1 MSRHHVLQSS
11 PGTCHW
17 GYLDAALKPVLDVQ
31 SGDTVTVHCLSG
43 GPMHMPPAGAPY
55 TILPEHRS
63 VHEKVVHKFGPHILT
78 GPIEIAGAEPG
89 DVLEVKIE
97 AIQLRQD
104 WGWNQMLPLRGSL
117 PEDFPAQRL
126 LHIPID
132 RNAMTARLPW
142 GTVVPL
148 RPFFGILAVAPL
160 PVYGTVSSVEPREFG
175 GNMDNKEFVPGTS
188 VLLPVWT
195 KGALFSAGDGHAVQG
210 DGEVNLTAL
219 ETSLT
224 GTFRFT
230 LHKRR
235 GLTFPRA
242 LTPTHYITMGMDP
255 DLDDAAKAALRDMI
269 KLLGELHGLAPA
281 DAYAFCS
288 LACDLH
294 VTQLVDGNKGVHA
307 MVARELFETDKART
321 AAELAGAKG

>member
-1 MSRHHVLQSS
+1 MSRHHVLDAS
-11 PGTCHW
+11 PKTCHW
-17 GYLDAALKPVLDVQ
+17 GYLDAALKPVLSVQ
-31 SGDTVTVHCLSG
+31 SDDTVTVHCLSG
-43 GPMHMPPAGAPY
+43 GHPELPGAPY
-55 TILPEHRS
+55 TVLPEHRE
-63 VHEKVVHKFGPHILT
+63 VIDNIVHKFGPHILT

-104 WGWNQMLPLRGSL
+104 WGWNQMWPLKGSL
-117 PEDFPAQRL
+117 PEDFPQHRL
-126 LHIPID
+126 LHLPID
-132 RNAMTARLPW
+132 RNAMTTRMPW

-148 RPFFGILAVAPL
+148 RPFFGILAVAPK

-188 VLLPVWT
+188 LLLPVWT

-219 ETSLT
+219 ETALT
-224 GTFRFT
+224 GTFKFA
-230 LHKRR
+230 LHKKR
-235 GLTFPRA
+235 GLRYPRA

-255 DLDDAAKAALRDMI
+255 DLDDAAKMALRDMI
-269 KLLGELHGLAPA
+269 KVLGELHGLAPV

-307 MVARELFETDKART
+307 MVARSLFEGGRPRS
-321 AAELAGAKG
+321 AAEMAGARD

>member
-1 MSRHHVLQSS
+1 MSRHHVLEAS
-11 PGTCHW
+11 PETCHW
-17 GYLDAALKPVLDVQ
+17 GYLDAALKPVLKVA

-43 GPMHMPPAGAPY
+43 GHPELPGAPY
-55 TILPEHRS
+55 TILPEHKN
-63 VHEKVVHKFGPHILT
+63 VIDNIVHKFGPHILT
-78 GPIEIAGAEPG
+78 GPIEVAGAEPG

-104 WGWNQMLPLRGSL
+104 WGWNQMWPLKGSL
-117 PEDFPAQRL
+117 PEDFPQHRL
-126 LHIPID
+126 LHLPID
-132 RNAMTARLPW
+132 RNAMTTRMPW

-148 RPFFGILAVAPL
+148 RPFFGIMAVAPK

-188 VLLPVWT
+188 LLLPVQT

-219 ETSLT
+219 ETALT
-224 GTFRFT
+224 GTFKFA
-230 LHKRR
+230 LHKKR
-235 GLTFPRA
+235 GMSYPRA
-242 LTPTHYITMGMDP
+242 LTPSHYITMGMDP
-255 DLDDAAKAALRDMI
+255 DLDDAAKMALRDMI
-269 KLLGELHGLAPA
+269 RLLGELYDLSPV
-281 DAYAFCS
+281 DAYAYCS

-307 MVARELFETDKART
+307 MVARAPLEQQKLVAGGDM
-321 AAELAGAKG
+321 AGAET